1 MNEKKFLVLSWH
13 NKSLINGGGMGDG
26 PHRKRS
32 IGDKENNCKNVAI
45 IQEKNDESQR

>member
-1 MNEKKFLVLSWH
+1 
-13 NKSLINGGGMGDG
+13 MGDG